1 MAVPLR
7 ALLLALALGQ
17 ARPAPGPRK
26 LLVFLLDGFRS
37 DYISDEALESLP
49 GLKEIVS
56 RGVKV
61 DYLTPDFPT
70 LSYPNYYTLMT
81 GESLVL
87 FWAGRRLLASIRGL
101 MYVFRFPS
109 SLGMPETRQEVC
121 VLGRG
126 VCFHG
131 CAVLRKLP
139 PGPALGSQR
148 ESWVDG

>member
-17 ARPAPGPRK
+17 ARPAPSPRK

-87 FWAGRRLLASIRGL
+87 F
-101 MYVFRFPS
+101 
-109 SLGMPETRQEVC
+109 
-121 VLGRG
+121 
-126 VCFHG
+126 
-131 CAVLRKLP
+131 
-139 PGPALGSQR
+139 
-148 ESWVDG
+148 